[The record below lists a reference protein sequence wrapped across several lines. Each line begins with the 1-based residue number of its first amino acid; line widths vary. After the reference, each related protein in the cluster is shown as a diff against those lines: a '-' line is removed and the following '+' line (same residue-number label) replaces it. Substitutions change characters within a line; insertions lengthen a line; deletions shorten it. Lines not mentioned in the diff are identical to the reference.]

1 MIKIFIINVSIFVES
16 FIILKTVYLF
26 RNKTIDCNL
35 QKIRNNQYY
44 KVNVFSV
51 IFHLLFILIFLLM
64 FQNEVSL
71 FDNYILIIVPAMFI
85 MVLSC
90 LWLVRYIFVYKTT
103 KYDVNK
109 PDLHCWNYVRAD
121 VFNGVYIT
129 MIFCVIFDEYSALF
143 YQSVLFGS
151 SAIFGLL
158 LGCYCIYLY
167 ISKST

>member
-1 MIKIFIINVSIFVES
+1 MKKRDNGDNKIKELMLIWNNVGGRPMIKIFIINVSIFVES

-90 LWLVRYIFVYKTT
+90 LWLVRYIFVYK
-103 KYDVNK
+103 
-109 PDLHCWNYVRAD
+109 
-121 VFNGVYIT
+121 F
-129 MIFCVIFDEYSALF
+129 
-143 YQSVLFGS
+143 
-151 SAIFGLL
+151 
-158 LGCYCIYLY
+158 
-167 ISKST
+167 